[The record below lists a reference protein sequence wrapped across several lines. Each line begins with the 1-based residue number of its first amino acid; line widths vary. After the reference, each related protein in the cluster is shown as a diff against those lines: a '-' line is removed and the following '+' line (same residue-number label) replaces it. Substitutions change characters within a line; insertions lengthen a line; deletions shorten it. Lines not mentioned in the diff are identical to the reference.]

1 MHDEGE
7 ANIAMNWVVA
17 GKQSME
23 MHGYLPSNQDQPAV
37 MVKTSGSGVWT
48 FKFTDRKGTGRI
60 QVSKGADYNP
70 LDLIET
76 LYHHITQMP
85 RETQKNPK
93 AQNIDYDEAVVSFDA
108 DFVGEW
114 T

>member
-1 MHDEGE
+1 M
-7 ANIAMNWVVA
+7 AMNWVVA

-23 MHGYLPSNQDQPAV
+23 MHGYLPTNQEEPAV
-37 MVKTSGSGVWT
+37 MVKTSGSGMWT

-76 LYHHITQMP
+76 LYHHISNLQEKRPITP
-85 RETQKNPK
+85 RSRRLTATKPSCNLMQTLRVNG
-93 AQNIDYDEAVVSFDA
+93 YDGVD
-108 DFVGEW
+108 G
-114 T
+114 

>member
-1 MHDEGE
+1 MHDEDE
-7 ANIAMNWVVA
+7 SNMAMNWVVA

-23 MHGYLPSNQDQPAV
+23 MHGYLPSNQDEPAV
-37 MVKTSGSGVWT
+37 MVKTSASGVWT
-48 FKFTDRKGTGRI
+48 FKFTGRQGTGRI

-76 LYHHITQMP
+76 LYHHITNMP
-85 RETQKNPK
+85 RETDKNPK
-93 AQNIDYDEAVVSFDA
+93 PQSIDYDEAVVAFDA

-114 T
+114 V

>member
-1 MHDEGE
+1 MHDEDE
-7 ANIAMNWVVA
+7 SNMAMNWVVA

-23 MHGYLPSNQDQPAV
+23 MHGYLPSNQDEPVV

-85 RETQKNPK
+85 RETDKHPK